1 MAEDDRQDIATEP
14 EGVEP
19 EGAEPEG
26 EESPYKFTQGQV
38 DTYTKIARQEGEAKV
53 ARKLEA
59 SQRELEELRA
69 SLEEERQAQEQAA
82 LDSPVEDWESEFREQ
97 KHAVADLRSQLKA
110 IESAREKER
119 ATREYNEQA
128 RMREHFTALSKK
140 YKDVDAKEVE
150 EFLVRTAL
158 PEKEFEG
165 IFEYF
170 ASKKKAS
177 EPDPEAFNSQTG
189 KNTRGKKKSAALTE
203 EEFAQLAID
212 DPDAAEKYYQA
223 SLKEARE
230 QESERG

>member
-14 EGVEP
+14 EGE
-19 EGAEPEG
+19 
-26 EESPYKFTQGQV
+26 
-38 DTYTKIARQEGEAKV
+38 DTPRTFSQDEVNTFLANERRGWEAKSSE
-53 ARKLEA
+53 KLEA

-69 SLEEERQAQEQAA
+69 SQEEERQAKEQAA
-82 LDSPVEDWESEFREQ
+82 LDDPVEDWETEFREQ

-110 IESAREKER
+110 LESARER
-119 ATREYNEQA
+119 DRTRREYDAQEK
-128 RMREHFTALSKK
+128 MRKHFTALSKK
-140 YKDVDAKEVE
+140 YKGVDVKEVE
-150 EFLVRTAL
+150 AFLVQSGF
-158 PEKEFEG
+158 PEEEFEG
-165 IFEYF
+165 VFDYF
-170 ASKKKAS
+170 ASKKKAAD
-177 EPDPEAFNSQTG
+177 PDPEAFNSQTG